1 MKPGILATAEIL
13 DLFSPLKDLEKGL
26 DEILAEYQTE
36 ERRTQGEELKEY
48 CQPGLMPRLATPY
61 GYIRYDL
68 SEDIDKEMRIIR
80 LEKELVDCK
89 EVNPLITY
97 WSGDSRLDIYR
108 KGFHPWLK
116 EGPALRQYPQ
126 ALASCYEGVLS

>member
-48 CQPGLMPRLATPY
+48 C
-61 GYIRYDL
+61 
-68 SEDIDKEMRIIR
+68 
-80 LEKELVDCK
+80 
-89 EVNPLITY
+89 
-97 WSGDSRLDIYR
+97 
-108 KGFHPWLK
+108 
-116 EGPALRQYPQ
+116 
-126 ALASCYEGVLS
+126 